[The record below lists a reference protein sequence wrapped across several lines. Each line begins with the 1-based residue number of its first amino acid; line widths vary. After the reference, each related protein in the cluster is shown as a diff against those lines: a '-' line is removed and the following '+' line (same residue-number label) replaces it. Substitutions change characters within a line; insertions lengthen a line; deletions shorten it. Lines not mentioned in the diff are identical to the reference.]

1 MTFPAEFEIIRID
14 FFLVLILTIAFF
26 KNPFLNQTFVE
37 SFKNL
42 AKIRCRRKEC
52 ECQTI
57 NSNL

>member
-14 FFLVLILTIAFF
+14 FFLVLILTIAFL
-26 KNPFLNQTFVE
+26 KNPFLNKTFVE

-42 AKIRCRRKEC
+42 VKIRCRRKEC
-52 ECQTI
+52 QTI